1 LRQAQEEGSDLVEI
15 NPAANPPVCKIMDYG
30 RYKFIQERKAKESR
44 KKQKII
50 KVKEIQLR
58 PNIEKHDIEFKMK
71 NASQFL
77 QNGDKVKIVVIFK
90 GREISHSDL
99 GYDLMRRVTEILAP
113 YGQPEKETV
122 REGRNLITVFAPV
135 KKTSQKKE
143 S

>member
-1 LRQAQEEGSDLVEI
+1 
-15 NPAANPPVCKIMDYG
+15 MDYG